1 MTDDATTR
9 DKLLDAATRLFAERG
24 IDNVSIAEIVR
35 SAGQRNASAL
45 HYHFGTRNELL
56 RELLA
61 QHVPAIHDRRVELLA
76 RARRRPDDDVRAAVE
91 ALVRPVTELAQR
103 GWRERAYLQIGSE
116 LTHWLARADTPEIAE
131 LMQRTA
137 GFEAWALVRERCEAA
152 TPPADRLSDEL
163 WQERQEICISFIG
176 RAAADRARLL
186 DQEEPRLSEERFVAN
201 LVAMVIGAL
210 TAPLADVER

>member
-1 MTDDATTR
+1 
-9 DKLLDAATRLFAERG
+9 
-24 IDNVSIAEIVR
+24 
-35 SAGQRNASAL
+35 
-45 HYHFGTRNELL
+45 
-56 RELLA
+56 
-61 QHVPAIHDRRVELLA
+61 LA

-186 DQEEPRLSEERFVAN
+186 DQEEPRLSDERFVAN